1 MSQGTTTRSKS
12 IVQGKERETRSKS
25 PAHAAYDTRS
35 KAKLKPVAEASAQ
48 APHKPNYD
56 EARSYLST
64 NNLIPI
70 TDPCTPQLLVNALKT
85 LAETGSTMKI
95 PTSIQKAIT
104 CLSEVASKL
113 VTHCA
118 GCTRAEGLPKI
129 LKDACLS
136 IQLDIHERMDEM
148 EQSIAK
154 SLATA
159 AGQEVINKATERI
172 EATARSLD
180 KVASEAMAKVS
191 KVSDTTAQIANT
203 ANSYRDALLRNATPG
218 PGRGPGQATEEEIC
232 LATDR
237 KERQV
242 LIELEET
249 QLLAH
254 SYDSLL
260 EKAESAIGQILDP
273 PPLEDMSIMQVT
285 KIRKN
290 GLIINFSSKEAAQW
304 LKRPD
309 VGPIFAVHFIPGSII
324 KPRQFPLLVP
334 RIPLTFN
341 PEDKEHLREVE
352 EGNSLDKYAIAKAR
366 WIKPVYRRALG
377 QKAAHATFLFND
389 VSMANKCIKDG
400 IYICGAKV
408 YPTRLKQEP
417 TQCMKCRRWGHYATD
432 CTAQKDVC
440 GTCGGEHRSSDCKET
455 KKRYCISCKSGS
467 HASWDRNCPEFV
479 KRCAWYDEK
488 HPDNTL
494 KFFPTEDTWTQE
506 VRPAKFPFE
515 ERFPAQFAVGSLP
528 PPNRNGREL
537 PTRPITKQNK
547 RTKKKGKRGAG
558 QTTIEGYFPSSQS
571 QGRAEREESEEIE
584 EQEVFHSIDQSEY
597 ADSASAGTS
606 IC

>member
-1 MSQGTTTRSKS
+1 MSQSTVVRSKS
-12 IVQGKERETRSKS
+12 TAQGKERETRSKS
-25 PAHAAYDTRS
+25 PTHSAYDTRS
-35 KAKLKPVAEASAQ
+35 KAKLKPAAEVSTQ
-48 APHKPNYD
+48 VVQRPSYD
-56 EARSYLST
+56 EARSYLSA
-64 NNLIPI
+64 NNLIPSL
-70 TDPCTPQLLVNALKT
+70 DPCTPQILATALKN

-95 PTSIQKAIT
+95 PTSLQKAIV
-104 CLSEVASKL
+104 CLSEVTSKL
-113 VTHCA
+113 ETRCA
-118 GCTRAEGLPKI
+118 GCAKAEVFPKI

-136 IQLDIHERMDEM
+136 IQLDIHERMDEL

-154 SLATA
+154 RMAD
-159 AGQEVINKATERI
+159 QEEISKATERM

-180 KVASEAMAKVS
+180 KVASEALAKVT
-191 KVSDTTAQIANT
+191 KASDTTSQLANT
-203 ANSYRDALLRNATPG
+203 ASSYRDALLNNTMPG
-218 PGRGPGQATEEEIC
+218 PDRGGTGQVTEAEIC
-232 LATDR
+232 MATDR

-242 LIELEET
+242 LIEVDET
-249 QLLAH
+249 QILAH
-254 SYDSLL
+254 SYDSLR
-260 EKAESAIGQILDP
+260 EKVENTIGQITDP
-273 PPLEDMSIMQVT
+273 PPPGDTSITQVT
-285 KIRKN
+285 KVRKN

-304 LKRPD
+304 LKRSD
-309 VGPIFAVHFIPGSII
+309 VGPTFAAQFIPGSTIR
-324 KPRQFPLLVP
+324 PRQFPLLVP

-341 PEDKEHLREVE
+341 PEDNKHLREAE
-352 EGNSLDKYAIAKAR
+352 EGNSLDKNAIAKAR

-389 VSMANKCIKDG
+389 AVMANKCIKDG
-400 IYICGAKV
+400 MYICGAKV

-432 CTAQKDVC
+432 CIAQKDIC
-440 GTCGGEHRSSDCKET
+440 GTCGGEHRSSDCRET
-455 KKRYCISCKSGS
+455 EKRYCISCRSGS

-494 KFFPTEDTWTQE
+494 KLFPTEDTWTQE
-506 VRPAKFPFE
+506 VRPPKFPFE

-547 RTKKKGKRGAG
+547 RPKKKGKSGTG

-571 QGRAEREESEEIE
+571 QGRADGEDTEEAE
-584 EQEVFHSIDQSEY
+584 EQEVYHSMNQSDY
-597 ADSASAGTS
+597 ADSASANTS